1 MLFDGIRD
9 QKIKV
14 KWQKTPQTISCK
26 ILVAR
31 CLRDK
36 VPKGEFV
43 IRATVLDRLI
53 KNKLQYKFIDH
64 GQRIKDMLQKEKLE
78 ANRARIL
85 EEEYKQEEE
94 ERQKILT
101 SESSRILRS
110 QIISRGLEDSPDEEE
125 IENKSYIE
133 ADSGLKLL
141 KGRGFGYENS
151 ESKSEEWNSMS
162 EISDSNESVL

>member
-36 VPKGEFV
+36 VPKGELV

-64 GQRIKDMLQKEKLE
+64 GQRIKDMIEKEKLE
-78 ANRARIL
+78 AMRAKIL
-85 EEEYKQEEE
+85 EEEQKKEEE

-110 QIISRGLEDSPDEEE
+110 
-125 IENKSYIE
+125 
-133 ADSGLKLL
+133 
-141 KGRGFGYENS
+141 
-151 ESKSEEWNSMS
+151 
-162 EISDSNESVL
+162 